1 MHRQLACKLYAN
13 YLLDRPRRKTMSGWP
28 KRQAAERFDRHAWPY
43 EVASILDAEQ
53 KQDIDVELNR

>member
-1 MHRQLACKLYAN
+1 
-13 YLLDRPRRKTMSGWP
+13 MSGWP

-43 EVASILDAEQ
+43 EVASIVGAEQ